1 MPLLLQENHS
11 KQMNE
16 AILLGFVE
24 LSNRYEERPTH
35 VF

>member
-1 MPLLLQENHS
+1 MLLLLLENHS

-16 AILLGFVE
+16 AKLLGFVE
-24 LSNRYEERPTH
+24 RNNRYEERPTH